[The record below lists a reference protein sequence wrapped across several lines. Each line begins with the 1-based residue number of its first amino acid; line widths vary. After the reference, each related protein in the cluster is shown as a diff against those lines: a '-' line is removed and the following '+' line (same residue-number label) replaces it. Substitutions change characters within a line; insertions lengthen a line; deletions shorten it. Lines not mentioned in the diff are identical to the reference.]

1 MLYFSKLLVAKISM
15 DKREGEVLR
24 FSFEIFLS
32 HIKGRVRREHF
43 CAVFQKISDDE
54 KGYG

>member
-32 HIKGRVRREHF
+32 HSNGRVRREHF